1 MMLIFKRT
9 YTFSAAHRLYNPAFS
24 DEQNQAV
31 FGKCNNPNF
40 HGHNY
45 TFEVLLTGEV
55 NPTTSMLIDM
65 VELDTLVETH
75 LLERV
80 DHKNL
85 NVDVPLFEGHIT
97 SAENIAKVFFG
108 VLQPV
113 LPTCVTL
120 VGIKVQESQNNSAE
134 FWNEKLTAL
143 PLG

>member
-1 MMLIFKRT
+1 MLIFKKS

-24 DEQNQAV
+24 DEHNQAV

-55 NPTTSMLIDM
+55 DPTTSMLINM
-65 VELDTLVETH
+65 VELDALVETTI
-75 LLERV
+75 LDRV

-108 VLQPV
+108 VLQPL
-113 LPTCVTL
+113 LPTHITL

-134 FWNEKLTAL
+134 FWNTDLVCL
-143 PLG
+143 PVG

>member
-1 MMLIFKRT
+1 MLIFKKS

-55 NPTTSMLIDM
+55 DPTTSMLINM
-65 VELDTLVETH
+65 VELDALVET
-75 LLERV
+75 LILDRV

-113 LPTCVTL
+113 LPTHITL

-134 FWNEKLTAL
+134 FWNTDLVCL
-143 PLG
+143 PVG

>member
-1 MMLIFKRT
+1 MLIFKKS

-55 NPTTSMLIDM
+55 DPTTSMLINM
-65 VELDTLVETH
+65 VELDALVESTI
-75 LLERV
+75 LDRV

-113 LPTCVTL
+113 LPTHITL

-134 FWNEKLTAL
+134 FWNTELVCL
-143 PLG
+143 PVG

>member
-1 MMLIFKRT
+1 MLIFKKS

-55 NPTTSMLIDM
+55 DPTTSMLINM
-65 VELDTLVETH
+65 VELDALVESTI
-75 LLERV
+75 LDRV

-97 SAENIAKVFFG
+97 SAENISKVFFG

-113 LPTCVTL
+113 LPTHITL

-134 FWNEKLTAL
+134 FWNTELVCL
-143 PLG
+143 PVG

>member
-1 MMLIFKRT
+1 MLIFKRT

-45 TFEVLLTGEV
+45 NFEVLLTGTID
-55 NPTTSMLIDM
+55 PTTAMLINL
-65 VELDTLVETH
+65 VELDALVNSA
-75 LLERV
+75 LVDKV

-85 NVDVPLFEGHIT
+85 NMDVPLFEGHIT
-97 SAENIAKVFFG
+97 SAENIAKVFYG
-108 VLQPV
+108 ILAPL
-113 LPTCVTL
+113 LPAHVTL

-134 FWNEKLTAL
+134 FWNTAL
-143 PLG
+143 MALPIG

>member
-1 MMLIFKRT
+1 MLIFKKS

-55 NPTTSMLIDM
+55 DPTTSMLINM
-65 VELDTLVETH
+65 VELDSLVESTI
-75 LLERV
+75 LDRV

-113 LPTCVTL
+113 LPTHITL

-134 FWNEKLTAL
+134 FWNTELVCL
-143 PLG
+143 PVG

>member
-1 MMLIFKRT
+1 MLIFKKS

-24 DEQNQAV
+24 DDQNQAV

-55 NPTTSMLIDM
+55 DPTTSMLINM
-65 VELDTLVETH
+65 VELDALVETH
-75 LLERV
+75 ILDRV

-108 VLQPV
+108 VLQPL
-113 LPTCVTL
+113 LPTHITL

-134 FWNEKLTAL
+134 FWKTDLVCL
-143 PLG
+143 PVG

>member
-1 MMLIFKRT
+1 MLIFKRT

-55 NPTTSMLIDM
+55 DPTTSMLINL
-65 VELDTLVETH
+65 VTLDTLVESAI
-75 LLERV
+75 LEQV

-85 NVDVPLFEGHIT
+85 NIDVPVFEGHIT
-97 SAENIAKVFFG
+97 SAENIAKRFFSM
-108 VLQPV
+108 LQPV
-113 LPTCVTL
+113 LPSHVTL
-120 VGIKVQESQNNSAE
+120 VGMKVQESQNNSAE
-134 FWNEKLTAL
+134 FWNPQLANSL
-143 PLG
+143 LIV